1 MKKLLKK
8 KEIDKILNP
17 NQQPKENDPGKTN
30 RASTNNKASKTKK
43 KVTEKAKPRKY
54 LSNFPTKTKKIK
66 SYLQSHRHR
75 KTSKGL
81 GSRSMRSNS
90 KLSKQEIKSTLT
102 SANVSVR
109 QMNSV
114 REGETKTKKQTYL
127 KTFLLQMT
135 KTNRKITE
143 DVMEDFD
150 GHRMKAKKMMLYSN
164 LKYQKK

>member
-8 KEIDKILNP
+8 KEIEQIMNP
-17 NQQPKENDPGKTN
+17 NGQPKENDPGKTN
-30 RASTNNKASKTKK
+30 RVNTNSKASRTKTKI
-43 KVTEKAKPRKY
+43 TEKANSRKY

-66 SYLQSHRHR
+66 TYLQSHRKR
-75 KTSKGL
+75 KTSKGV
-81 GSRSMRSNS
+81 GSRSMRTNS
-90 KLSKQEIKSTLT
+90 KVSKQETKSTLT

-114 REGETKTKKQTYL
+114 REEENKLKKQTYL
-127 KTFLLQMT
+127 KTFLLQMS

-143 DVMEDFD
+143 EVMEDFD

-164 LKYQKK
+164 LKFQKK